1 MQVTKSLAELCALL
15 VDDVYGELPSRI
27 FAALMNKGRS
37 SIPQLIQYTSLNT
50 RQLRHGLVVLVQNN
64 LLYWK
69 VEAGHAVYAPN
80 VDAAYNIVRI
90 GKILDMIGAVYGE
103 EEKEVAQNLLS
114 MGHAKVEDLRDAYQA
129 KFNQAA
135 RHAAAVNGDASHG
148 GDDDDDES
156 VSGEVKKDS
165 KTGLYVKSLEQL
177 DDVLCRLIQAEL
189 VGTVTEESF
198 RSLEDRYKALED
210 EIIKTFF
217 AGGVRGAK
225 GKEDYAIRR
234 AKRLREV
241 RDEPLSLKGTL
252 QSKISMSKRRKL
264 SGWSYTNGGGASDSD
279 LLIDGDIALR
289 VNYEKCAVEL
299 RNQQLVHVVSEVYG
313 ETTAEVYAAL
323 LQQLSKKIS
332 RCRSDPDI
340 DLGDDEEYPHGR
352 RISTNEVYDN
362 LSPSLDVSAGIGKVG
377 AKATD
382 RKCANQIQEHPPD
395 MKKPPFDEAEVEGEA
410 SSDEDEMEHEEE
422 PSGHDVEA
430 EDEGVDLKPFTNG
443 ANGTKE
449 TKVKFNENGPA
460 KLSRKEHFR
469 QHLLLLCESQHKFL
483 RHCAMEQWTVDF
495 EPLLRSLQQMELDA
509 VIERSVGQSGLRL
522 VRILRRVGKMDE
534 KTLPSLA
541 LMSKGEVQ
549 KLMLKMQMLGY
560 VDMQEVPRDNNRSAS
575 RTLFLY
581 WTDTG
586 RCLDRLLDNTYKAML
601 RCLQRLE
608 VQREMEREVLDTV
621 RRDDVRGR
629 EKELLEGR
637 FYNRF
642 VRISEIQEK
651 LLAQIMR
658 LDSLVGTL
666 RDF

>member
-27 FAALMNKGRS
+27 FAALMSKGRS
-37 SIPQLIQYTSLNT
+37 SIPQLIQYTSLTT

-69 VEAGHAVYAPN
+69 VESGHAIYAPN

-103 EEKEVAQNLLS
+103 EEKEVTQNLLS

-129 KFNQAA
+129 KFKQAA
-135 RHAAAVNGDASHG
+135 RLATTVNGDADH
-148 GDDDDDES
+148 DDEDE
-156 VSGEVKKDS
+156 SGEAKKDS

-189 VGTVTEESF
+189 VVTVTESSF
-198 RSLEDRYKALED
+198 RSLDDKYKALED

-217 AGGVRGAK
+217 AGGVRGTK
-225 GKEDYAIRR
+225 GKEDYASRR

-252 QSKISMSKRRKL
+252 QSKISVSKRRKL
-264 SGWSYTNGGGASDSD
+264 SGWSYTNGGGASESD
-279 LLIDGDIALR
+279 LIIDGDVALR
-289 VNYEKCAVEL
+289 VNYDKCAVEL
-299 RNQQLVHVVSEVYG
+299 RNQQLTHVVLEVYG
-313 ETTAEVYAAL
+313 ETTAEVYATL

-332 RCRSDPDI
+332 RCRSDPEVDI
-340 DLGDDEEYPHGR
+340 DDDEEYPHDR
-352 RISTNEVYDN
+352 RVSTNEVYDN

-382 RKCANQIQEHPPD
+382 RKSANQIQEHPPD
-395 MKKPPFDEAEVEGEA
+395 MKKLPNDEAEVEGEA
-410 SSDEDEMEHEEE
+410 SSDEDEEMEVEE
-422 PSGHDVEA
+422 HVA
-430 EDEGVDLKPFTNG
+430 EDDDEGVDLKPVING

-449 TKVKFNENGPA
+449 SKVKFNDTGPA

-469 QHLLLLCESQHKFL
+469 QHLLLLCESQHTFL

-495 EPLLRSLQQMELDA
+495 EPLMRGLQQMELDTM
-509 VIERSVGQSGLRL
+509 IERSVGQTGLRL

-549 KLMLKMQMLGY
+549 KLMLKMQMFGY
-560 VDMQEVPRDNNRSAS
+560 VDMQEVPRDNNRTAS

-581 WTDTG
+581 WTDTS

-621 RRDDVRGR
+621 KRDDVRGR

-651 LLAQIMR
+651 LLAQVAR

>member
-1 MQVTKSLAELCALL
+1 MFK
-15 VDDVYGELPSRI
+15 
-27 FAALMNKGRS
+27 
-37 SIPQLIQYTSLNT
+37 
-50 RQLRHGLVVLVQNN
+50 
-64 LLYWK
+64 
-69 VEAGHAVYAPN
+69 
-80 VDAAYNIVRI
+80 
-90 GKILDMIGAVYGE
+90 
-103 EEKEVAQNLLS
+103 
-114 MGHAKVEDLRDAYQA
+114 
-129 KFNQAA
+129 
-135 RHAAAVNGDASHG
+135 
-148 GDDDDDES
+148 
-156 VSGEVKKDS
+156 
-165 KTGLYVKSLEQL
+165 
-177 DDVLCRLIQAEL
+177 
-189 VGTVTEESF
+189 
-198 RSLEDRYKALED
+198 
-210 EIIKTFF
+210 
-217 AGGVRGAK
+217 
-225 GKEDYAIRR
+225 
-234 AKRLREV
+234 
-241 RDEPLSLKGTL
+241 
-252 QSKISMSKRRKL
+252 
-264 SGWSYTNGGGASDSD
+264 
-279 LLIDGDIALR
+279 GDIALR
-289 VNYEKCAVEL
+289 VNYDKCAVEL
-299 RNQQLVHVVSEVYG
+299 RNQQLVHVVCEVYG

-332 RCRSDPDI
+332 RCRADPDI
-340 DLGDDEEYPHGR
+340 DIDDDEEYPHGR
-352 RISTNEVYDN
+352 RVSTNEVYDN
-362 LSPSLDVSAGIGKVG
+362 LNPSLDVSAGIGKVG

-382 RKCANQIQEHPPD
+382 RKSANQIQEHPPD
-395 MKKPPFDEAEVEGEA
+395 MKKPPADEAEVEGEA
-410 SSDEDEMEHEEE
+410 SSDEDEMEVEEHESHAPE
-422 PSGHDVEA
+422 DD
-430 EDEGVDLKPFTNG
+430 DEGVDVKPFTNG

-449 TKVKFNENGPA
+449 TKVKFNDNGPA

-469 QHLLLLCESQHKFL
+469 QHLLLLCESQQKFL

-495 EPLLRSLQQMELDA
+495 EPLMRALQQMELDT

-549 KLMLKMQMLGY
+549 KLMLKMQMFGY

-621 RRDDVRGR
+621 KRDDVRGR

-651 LLAQIMR
+651 LLAQVAR

>member
-15 VDDVYGELPSRI
+15 VDDIYGELPSRI
-27 FAALMNKGRS
+27 FAALMSKGRS
-37 SIPQLIQYTSLNT
+37 SIPQLIQYTSLTT

-64 LLYWK
+64 LLFWK
-69 VEAGHAVYAPN
+69 SESGHAIYAPN
-80 VDAAYNIVRI
+80 LDAAYNIVRI
-90 GKILDMIGAVYGE
+90 GKILDMIGAVHGE

-129 KFNQAA
+129 KFKQAA
-135 RHAAAVNGDASHG
+135 RHTMAVNGDADHDD
-148 GDDDDDES
+148 GDDF
-156 VSGEVKKDS
+156 GGAKKDS

-189 VGTVTEESF
+189 ISTVTEDSF
-198 RSLEDRYKALED
+198 RSLEDKYKSLED

-217 AGGVRGAK
+217 AGGVRGTK
-225 GKEDYAIRR
+225 GKEEFASRR
-234 AKRLREV
+234 ARRLREA
-241 RDEPLSLKGTL
+241 RDEPLRLKGIL
-252 QSKISMSKRRKL
+252 QSKISASKRRKI
-264 SGWSYTNGGGASDSD
+264 SGWSYTNGGAAPENE
-279 LLIDGDIALR
+279 LIIDGDVALR

-299 RNQQLVHVVSEVYG
+299 RNQQLSHVVSEVYG
-313 ETTAEVYAAL
+313 ETTAEVYATL

-332 RCRSDPDI
+332 RCRSDPNI
-340 DLGDDEEYPHGR
+340 DVDDDDEYPHGLR
-352 RISTNEVYDN
+352 VSTNEVYDN
-362 LSPSLDVSAGIGKVG
+362 LNSSLDVSAGIGKVG
-377 AKATD
+377 VKATD
-382 RKCANQIQEHPPD
+382 RKSVNRIQEHPPD
-395 MKKPPFDEAEVEGEA
+395 MKKPPIDEAEVEGEA
-410 SSDEDEMEHEEE
+410 SSDEEEEMEVDE
-422 PSGHDVEA
+422 PHGHVA
-430 EDEGVDLKPFTNG
+430 EDDDEGVDLKPVING

-449 TKVKFNENGPA
+449 SKVKFNDAGPA

-469 QHLLLLCESQHKFL
+469 QHLLLLCEGQHKFL

-495 EPLLRSLQQMELDA
+495 EPLMRALQQMELDT
-509 VIERSVGQSGLRL
+509 VIERSVGQTGLRL

-549 KLMLKMQMLGY
+549 KLMLKMQMFGY
-560 VDMQEVPRDNNRSAS
+560 VDMQEVPRDNNRTAS

-581 WTDTG
+581 WTDTS

-621 RRDDVRGR
+621 KRDDVRGR

-642 VRISEIQEK
+642 VRISEIEEK
-651 LLAQIMR
+651 LLAQVAR

>member
-1 MQVTKSLAELCALL
+1 M
-15 VDDVYGELPSRI
+15 RI

-37 SIPQLIQYTSLNT
+37 SIPQLIQYTSLTT

-69 VEAGHAVYAPN
+69 IESGHAIYAPN

-103 EEKEVAQNLLS
+103 EEKEVTQNLLS

-129 KFNQAA
+129 KFKQAA
-135 RHAAAVNGDASHG
+135 RHTTAVNGDADH
-148 GDDDDDES
+148 DDDDDDDDDDNE
-156 VSGEVKKDS
+156 SGEVKKDS

-189 VGTVTEESF
+189 VGTITEESF
-198 RSLEDRYKALED
+198 RSLEDRYKSLED
-210 EIIKTFF
+210 EIIKAFF
-217 AGGVRGAK
+217 AGGVRGTK
-225 GKEDYAIRR
+225 GKEDYANRR

-241 RDEPLSLKGTL
+241 RDEPLSLKGQL

-264 SGWSYTNGGGASDSD
+264 SGWSYTNGGSASEGD
-279 LLIDGDIALR
+279 LIIDGDIALR

-313 ETTAEVYAAL
+313 ETTAEVYSTL

-340 DLGDDEEYPHGR
+340 DIDDDEEYPHGR
-352 RISTNEVYDN
+352 RISTNEVYDD

-382 RKCANQIQEHPPD
+382 RKSANQIQEHPPD
-395 MKKPPFDEAEVEGEA
+395 MKKPPVDEAEIEGEA
-410 SSDEDEMEHEEE
+410 SSDEDEMEVEE
-422 PSGHDVEA
+422 PQSHAA
-430 EDEGVDLKPFTNG
+430 EDNEGVDMKPFTNG

-449 TKVKFNENGPA
+449 TKVKFNDNGPA

-495 EPLLRSLQQMELDA
+495 EPLMRTLQQVELDT

-549 KLMLKMQMLGY
+549 KMMLKMQMFGY
-560 VDMQEVPRDNNRSAS
+560 VDMQEVPRDNNRTAS

-621 RRDDVRGR
+621 KRDDVRGR

-651 LLAQIMR
+651 LLAQIAR